1 MGVTGHGVT
10 DVVGKGGSFVQT
22 KAGEKPPP
30 TSSLNPNWA
39 QLQAKL
45 KTGTGKPRARPIQSS
60 TANVNHEK
68 SLLGKRKERSDEESS
83 ASALA
88 VLTPKNS
95 DCSLT
100 DVVAMD
106 CEMVGVSFQ
115 GSKSALGRVSLVN
128 SWGNVVYD
136 EYARPLEYVVD
147 FRSEISG
154 IRPHNLR
161 KAKDFH
167 TVQKDVAQ
175 LIKDRILVGH
185 ALHHDLKA
193 LLLCHPKRCTRDTSH
208 YLPFKNKEG
217 KTRALRDLA
226 KEHLGVEIQ
235 RKQHCP
241 IEDARAAMLLYQKY
255 RKEWEKHVKEQR
267 RFSKKQRRR
276 KIAKKQTEKD

>member
-10 DVVGKGGSFVQT
+10 DLVGKGGSFVQT
-22 KAGEKPPP
+22 KAKEKPPP

-39 QLQAKL
+39 QLQADMKL
-45 KTGTGKPRARPIQSS
+45 T
-60 TANVNHEK
+60 
-68 SLLGKRKERSDEESS
+68 GKRKERSDEESS

-167 TVQKDVAQ
+167 TVQKDIAQ

-193 LLLCHPKRCTRDTSH
+193 LLLSHPKRCTRDTSH
-208 YLPFKNKEG
+208 YLPFKNEEG

-241 IEDARAAMLLYQKY
+241 SSML
-255 RKEWEKHVKEQR
+255 QR
-267 RFSKKQRRR
+267 
-276 KIAKKQTEKD
+276 